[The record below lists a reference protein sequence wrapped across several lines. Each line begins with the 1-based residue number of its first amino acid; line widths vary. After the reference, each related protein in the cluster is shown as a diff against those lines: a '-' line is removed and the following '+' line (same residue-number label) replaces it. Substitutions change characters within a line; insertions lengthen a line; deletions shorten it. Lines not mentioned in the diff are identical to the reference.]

1 MFIFTVAFYNAT
13 LEMAEWLA
21 CDEAI
26 RVKTAELNILR
37 ERRRI
42 LGERIIANGG
52 DPLVRVVSR
61 RVYTPLTFTFLEETL
76 LEVVS
81 DEGMV
86 TELMEHVRDRREYK
100 VVREIRRQ
108 TQQTRRRSHVSR
120 RAGREKIKIIKDIS
134 KEN

>member
-1 MFIFTVAFYNAT
+1 
-13 LEMAEWLA
+13 MAEWLA
-21 CDEAI
+21 CDDAI
-26 RVKTAELNILR
+26 RVKTAELNVLR
-37 ERRRI
+37 EKRRV

-61 RVYTPLTFTFLEETL
+61 RVYTPLTFAFLEEAL

-86 TELMEHVRDRREYK
+86 AELMEHVRDRREYK

-108 TQQTRRRSHVSR
+108 TQRTRRAPNISR
-120 RAGREKIKIIKDIS
+120 RAGREKIKILKDIS

>member
-1 MFIFTVAFYNAT
+1 
-13 LEMAEWLA
+13 MAEWLA
-21 CDEAI
+21 CDDAI
-26 RVKTAELNILR
+26 RVKTAELNLLR
-37 ERRRI
+37 EKRCV

-52 DPLVRVVSR
+52 DPLVQVVSR
-61 RVYTPLTFTFLEETL
+61 RVYTPLTFAFLEEVL

-86 TELMEHVRDRREYK
+86 AELMEHVRDRREYK

-108 TQQTRRRSHVSR
+108 TQRTKRASNISR
-120 RAGREKIKIIKDIS
+120 RAGRNKIKILKDIS

>member
-1 MFIFTVAFYNAT
+1 
-13 LEMAEWLA
+13 MAEWLA

-26 RVKTAELNILR
+26 RVKTAELNVLR
-37 ERRRI
+37 EKRRV

-52 DPLVRVVSR
+52 DPLVRIVSR
-61 RVYTPLTFTFLEETL
+61 RVYTPLTFAFLEEAL

-81 DEGMV
+81 DERMV
-86 TELMEHVRDRREYK
+86 AELMEHVRDRREYK

-108 TQQTRRRSHVSR
+108 TQRTRRTSNISR
-120 RAGREKIKIIKDIS
+120 RAGREKIKILKDIS

>member
-1 MFIFTVAFYNAT
+1 
-13 LEMAEWLA
+13 MAEWLA

-26 RVKTAELNILR
+26 RVKTAELNVLR
-37 ERRRI
+37 EKRRV

-61 RVYTPLTFTFLEETL
+61 RVYTPLTFAFLEEAL

-86 TELMEHVRDRREYK
+86 AELMEHVRDRREYK

-108 TQQTRRRSHVSR
+108 TQRTRRAPNISR
-120 RAGREKIKIIKDIS
+120 RAGREKIKILKDIS

>member
-1 MFIFTVAFYNAT
+1 
-13 LEMAEWLA
+13 MAEWLA
-21 CDEAI
+21 CDDAI
-26 RVKTAELNILR
+26 RVKTAELNVLR
-37 ERRRI
+37 EKRRV

-61 RVYTPLTFTFLEETL
+61 RVYTPLTFAFLEEAL

-81 DEGMV
+81 DERMV
-86 TELMEHVRDRREYK
+86 AELMEHVRDRREYK

-108 TQQTRRRSHVSR
+108 TQRTRRAPNISR
-120 RAGREKIKIIKDIS
+120 RAGREKIKILKDIS

>member
-1 MFIFTVAFYNAT
+1 
-13 LEMAEWLA
+13 MAEWLA

-26 RVKTAELNILR
+26 RVKTAELNVLR
-37 ERRRI
+37 EKRRV

-61 RVYTPLTFTFLEETL
+61 RVYTPLTFAFLEEAL

-81 DEGMV
+81 DERMV
-86 TELMEHVRDRREYK
+86 AELMEHVRDRREYK

-108 TQQTRRRSHVSR
+108 TQRTRRTTNISR
-120 RAGREKIKIIKDIS
+120 RAGREKIKILKDIS